1 MYHLEITPF
10 GNFERFHLY
19 HTKTGNGFA
28 LVPEFGACVLELRFG
43 GRAILDGY
51 TTPEEM
57 IINKWGKN
65 VVLYPFPNRLR
76 QGQYKWQGKT
86 YQFPVNDAGTGN
98 ALHGF
103 GMNKPMRVEEIE
115 LEADMA
121 EVTCLYVSEG
131 DQPGYPF
138 RFSFA
143 ITFRMEEPN
152 RFEVE
157 LLFQNDDELPIPA
170 GFGWHPYFKLT
181 DSVDQMHLQMP
192 PVEKIEI
199 DDTMIPTGK
208 RLPFNQ
214 FANLETIGQTV
225 LDNCFALNPEKGKA
239 QLQLIGNQSVLHY
252 WQETGEGKFNF
263 LQLFTSPLR
272 KSLAVEPMT
281 CNINAF
287 NNKEG
292 LLTLAPGESAY
303 ARFGFSL
310 ETLS

>member
-1 MYHLEITPF
+1 MYQLEITPF
-10 GNFERFHLY
+10 GEFEKFHFY
-19 HTKTGNGFA
+19 NNETGNGFA
-28 LVPEFGACVLELRFG
+28 LVPEFGACMLELRLNG
-43 GRAILDGY
+43 CSILDGY

-57 IINKWGKN
+57 ITNKWCKN
-65 VVLYPFPNRLR
+65 VLLYPFPNRL
-76 QGQYKWQGKT
+76 QQAQYKWQGKT
-86 YQFPVNDAGTGN
+86 YQFPINDTDTGN

-103 GMNKPMRVEEIE
+103 GMDKPMRVEEIE
-115 LEADMA
+115 LEPEFA
-121 EVTCLYVSEG
+121 EVTCLYISEG

-152 RFEVE
+152 RFEAE

-181 DSVDQMHLQMP
+181 DSVNQMHLQLP

-199 DDTMIPTGK
+199 DKSMIPTK
-208 RLPFNQ
+208 RRLPFSQ
-214 FANLETIGQTV
+214 FENMEKIGPTV
-225 LDNCFALNPEKGKA
+225 LDNCFALNPEKGKVY
-239 QLQLIGNQSVLHY
+239 LQLIGNQVSLSC

-263 LQLFTSPLR
+263 LQLFTPPLR
-272 KSLAVEPMT
+272 NAIAVEPMT